1 VNNLFLKVI
10 KYLKKHRLKIIIIL
24 GLFIWYWLSLPE
36 TLFKDPTCSVIE
48 DRDGNLLGAKIA
60 DDGQYRFP
68 YNNNVP
74 EKFEKAIVQFEDRH
88 FYYHPGVNPV
98 SLIKAFIR
106 NIKAKKIISGGSTL
120 TMQAIRLSRK
130 GKPRN
135 VFEKLKEIILA
146 TRLEVRYSK
155 KNILSLYVSNAPF
168 GGNVV
173 GIDAASWRYYG
184 RAPDELSWAETATLA
199 VLPNAPSLIYPGK
212 NQNKLLVKRNRLL
225 NKLYNKGIIDSIT
238 CELSK
243 LEPLPGK
250 PLPLPQ
256 NAPHLL
262 TKSYK
267 ENKGERIKTTLDG
280 SLQDRINKIIENH
293 HKILKH
299 NEIHNVA
306 AIVVDVETGNVLAY
320 IGNTK
325 NPDNPEYG
333 SEVDVITAPRSTGSI
348 LKPILFGALLDDGQI
363 LPNTLVPDIPTQI
376 SGYSPKNYNLSYD
389 GAVPAKRA
397 LSRSLNIPA
406 VKMLQKYGID
416 RFHYLLRKLGMT
428 TIIFPADHYG
438 LSIILGG
445 AEGTLWDLVGIYASF
460 SRTLNHYVN
469 NNGIY
474 FKNDLR
480 KPDYIYKEEEEHD
493 DSQNESNEE
502 RGILG
507 ASSIWLTYEAMVE
520 VNRPDAESSWKDYS
534 SSHKI
539 AWKTGTSFGYRDGW
553 AIGTT
558 PKYVVGVWVG
568 NADGEGRPGLTGI
581 ATAAPILFDI
591 FDVLPVSE
599 WFQQPYD
606 EMRKVVI
613 CRKSGHRAS
622 NICEPIDSIWVQEK
636 GLKTSPCPYHQLIH
650 LDNNKKYR
658 VTSNCEDV
666 SNMIHQSWFV
676 LPPVQEWYYKS
687 KNPNYKLLPPY
698 REDCKGAES
707 QKAMDLI
714 YPKET
719 TKIYVPVELDG
730 KEGLVI
736 FEVAHRNANAT
747 IYWHLDDKFLG
758 STKHIHQMGLSPTKG
773 KHILTLVDENG
784 ETLTK
789 TFEVMGK
796 KE

>member
-1 VNNLFLKVI
+1 MNNLFLKVI